1 MNDLE
6 QRYAKANPAGSI
18 TDVHGIAVGHYT
30 DLDGGTGCTVVLCER
45 GAVAGV
51 DVRGASPGTRETDLL
66 APTTT
71 VDRVQAIVLGG
82 GSAFGLRAA
91 EGVVDYLSERGSG
104 HQAPGARVPLVPAAI
119 LFDLNLCVPTVPGPE
134 HAYRACK
141 SASRQRPEEGTVGA
155 GTGATVAKALGRDRA
170 VKGGV
175 GTAALRLC
183 DGTAVGA
190 IVATNAIG
198 GVHDPES
205 GRMIAGPRRLDGTG
219 MLDAVQSILAPDWAP
234 PSMPAGANTTI
245 GVVATDA
252 TLTKAQAARLAS
264 AAHDGLAIAVRP
276 AHTVHDG
283 DAFFALATGRAQSG
297 GVAPARLDCLT
308 AAAAICMAEAVVR
321 SVGQAIG
328 LGGVPALSE
337 LNGEVDYPRLKHG

>member
-1 MNDLE
+1 MNDPG
-6 QRYAKANPAGSI
+6 QRYARATSAGSI
-18 TDVHGIAVGHYT
+18 TDVDGIAVGHYT
-30 DLDGGTGCTVVLCER
+30 DLDGGTGCTVVLCEG

-66 APTTT
+66 APTAN
-71 VDRVQAIVLGG
+71 VERVQAALLGG
-82 GSAFGLRAA
+82 GSAFGLRAV
-91 EGVVDYLSERGSG
+91 EGVVNYLCERGSG
-104 HQAPGARVPLVPAAI
+104 HQAPGVRVPIVPAAI
-119 LFDLNLCVPTVPGPE
+119 LFDLNLCAPAVPGPE

-141 SASRQRPEEGTVGA
+141 SASRQRPQEGTVGA

-175 GTAALRLC
+175 GTAALRLG
-183 DGTAVGA
+183 DGTTVGA
-190 IVATNAIG
+190 IVVTNAIG

-205 GRMIAGPRRLDGTG
+205 GRVIAGPRDLGGKG
-219 MLDAVQSILAPDWAP
+219 MLDAAQSILAPDWAP
-234 PSMPAGANTTI
+234 PPLPADANTTI

-283 DAFFALATGRAQSG
+283 DTFFALATGRAQSA
-297 GVAPARLDCLT
+297 GVVPARLDCLT
-308 AAAAICMAEAVVR
+308 AAAAICVAEAVTR
-321 SVGQAIG
+321 SVGEAIC
-328 LGGVPALSE
+328 LGGVPALPE
-337 LNGEVDYPRLKHG
+337 LSSEVD